1 MKKVFKYLAPYWWQ
15 IILTICFTYVNVWCQ
30 LQLPTLMSNIVNK
43 GIINNNQSY
52 ITSEGLHM
60 LAVAAIGAT
69 AAVVT
74 GFLASRIATGFARQ
88 LRLATFEKIES
99 FSLTEINK
107 FSTASLITRSTN
119 DVQQIQMV
127 TMMVLRVAIQA
138 PLMAIGAIFSALR
151 TAPSM
156 TWVMGLSVAALLILV
171 LTIFFL
177 VVPKFRIQQK
187 LVDRLNLV
195 ARENLTGLRVIR
207 AFNNESIEEKKFNK
221 ANKDITGLSLWI
233 NRIISIMQPGMTLVI
248 NFTMLAIVWFGA
260 HYVVDG
266 SLEIGNMMAFMQYA
280 MQVIM
285 SFLLLVMIM
294 VLLPRAQVSAG
305 RVGEILNTANSI
317 KEPDNPEKPIASKK
331 GILEFNHVTFSYPG
345 AESPV
350 LNDISFTAT
359 PGQTTAFIGST
370 GSGKSTLV
378 NLIPRLYDVSSGQIL
393 LDGRDLRHLSH
404 RDIVKAI
411 GFVPQKG
418 VLFSG
423 TVESNI
429 KYGAPDIS
437 NEQVHDAAN
446 IAQADFIDNLDGGY
460 KAHIAQGGSN
470 VSGGQKQRLSIARA
484 LAKNPEILVFDDSFS
499 ALDYETDAKLRHEL
513 QIKEKDKTILIVA
526 QRIST
531 IRHAEQIIVLD
542 NGSIVG
548 KGTHQELLR
557 DCKVYREIAE
567 SQFSD
572 AEMKKELE
580 EANNVR

>member
-1 MKKVFKYLAPYWWQ
+1 MKKVFKYLIPYWWQ
-15 IILTICFTYVNVWCQ
+15 IILTIGFTYVNVWCS

-43 GIINNNQSY
+43 GIINNDQSY
-52 ITSEGLHM
+52 ITGEGLHM
-60 LAVAAIGAT
+60 LIITAIGAT
-69 AAVVT
+69 AAIVT
-74 GFLASRIATGFARQ
+74 GFLASRIATGFARK
-88 LRLATFEKIES
+88 LRLAAFEKIES

-119 DVQQIQMV
+119 DVQQIQQV

-138 PLMAIGAIFSALR
+138 PLMAIGAIFSALH

-156 TWVMGLSVAALLILV
+156 TWVMGLSVLALLALV
-171 LTIFFL
+171 ITIFCL
-177 VVPKFRIQQK
+177 VVPKFKIQQK

-207 AFNNESIEEKKFNK
+207 AFNNEDIEERKFTK
-221 ANKDITGLSLWI
+221 ANRDITRLSLWI
-233 NRIISIMQPGMTLVI
+233 NRVISIMQPGMTLVI
-248 NFTMLAIVWFGA
+248 NFTMLAIVWFGS

-266 SLEIGNMMAFMQYA
+266 NLEIGNMMAFMQYA

-305 RVGEILNTANSI
+305 RIGEILNTKNSI
-317 KEPDNPEKPIASKK
+317 KEPDDPEKPDVDKK
-331 GILEFNHVTFSYPG
+331 GILEFDHVTFSYPG

-350 LNDISFTAT
+350 LNDINFTAR
-359 PGQTTAFIGST
+359 PGEITAFIGST

-393 LDGRDLRHLSH
+393 LNGHDLRRLSH
-404 RDIVKAI
+404 KDIVKAI

-418 VLFSG
+418 ILFSG

-429 KYGAPDIS
+429 KYGAPDIT
-437 NEQVHDAAN
+437 EQEVHDAAD
-446 IAQADFIDNLDGGY
+446 IAQADFIKDLEGGY

-499 ALDYETDAKLRHEL
+499 ALDYETDAKLRKRL
-513 QIKEKDKTILIVA
+513 QEKEKDKTILIVA

-531 IRHAEQIIVLD
+531 IRHADQIIVLD
-542 NGSIVG
+542 NGTVVG
-548 KGTHQELLR
+548 RGTHHELLR
-557 DCKVYREIAE
+557 NCDVYREIAS
-567 SQFSD
+567 SQFSET
-572 AEMKKELE
+572 EMKKELE